1 VEPWSLGASPPRGHT
16 RPARND
22 YSASLLSG
30 YGRQLGRRSAGE
42 YLSGRAIV
50 KLLPHMEQLNP
61 LIRACGDDPAAG
73 RTLVDVFSGNPLPM
87 PCSSIRRPS
96 PAPFGRSS
104 FARDREARRVLYTPR
119 K

>member
-42 YLSGRAIV
+42 YFSGRAIV

-61 LIRACGDDPAAG
+61 LIRAVETTRLPAAP
-73 RTLVDVFSGNPLPM
+73 TSTSSPATPLPV